1 LELPSGQ
8 TMLYDA
14 GRFGSS
20 TAAVRSISAVLSPRG
35 ITHLDAIVLSHGD
48 VDHYNAVP
56 GLLERFSVG
65 VIYVS
70 PFMFEDRNPALV
82 ALQAS
87 IDRCG
92 VPLREIHGGD
102 ALPGGENCRIEVLH
116 PPERGVLGSD
126 NANSIVLSVEHL
138 GHRIILPGDLDPPGT
153 DDVLAEEPL
162 DCDVLQAPHHGSRR
176 SNPTGMA
183 EWCTP
188 DWVVIS
194 GSHRWDP
201 GPIKEAYEAVDSRVL
216 HTADSGAVS
225 VTIDRA
231 GVRVKSFL
239 RP

>member
-1 LELPSGQ
+1 
-8 TMLYDA
+8 MLYDA
-14 GRFGSS
+14 GRFGSP
-20 TAAVRSISAVLSPRG
+20 TAAVRSISAVLWSRG

-48 VDHYNAVP
+48 
-56 GLLERFSVG
+56 
-65 VIYVS
+65 I
-70 PFMFEDRNPALV
+70 
-82 ALQAS
+82 
-87 IDRCG
+87 
-92 VPLREIHGGD
+92 
-102 ALPGGENCRIEVLH
+102 LPGGENCRIEVLH

-225 VTIDRA
+225 VTIDPA
-231 GVRVKSFL
+231 GVRVESFL